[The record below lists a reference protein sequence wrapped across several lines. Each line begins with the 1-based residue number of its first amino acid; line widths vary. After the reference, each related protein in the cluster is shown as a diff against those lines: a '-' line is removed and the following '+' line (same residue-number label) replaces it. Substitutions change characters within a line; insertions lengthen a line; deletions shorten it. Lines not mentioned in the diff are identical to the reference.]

1 MAKVLLLK
9 LKLPGLLVIKDGRK
23 NGLVFFFSL
32 SFWNEMINT
41 GKDPKGQFYSIL
53 LMREADKKGSTQDS
67 LQLVLK
73 VPVLQ
78 ISE

>member
-1 MAKVLLLK
+1 
-9 LKLPGLLVIKDGRK
+9 
-23 NGLVFFFSL
+23 
-32 SFWNEMINT
+32 MINT

-53 LMREADKKGSTQDS
+53 LMREADKKGSTQGS